1 MSIITGSTQQLFIE
15 QMNLLFNEIKLN
27 KDQLPYISEEAF
39 ERFCQSGFPTVRNE
53 EWKYTNTEP
62 FLKRSYSIP
71 DRDNVQLNNDDLSGL
86 LTTFQC
92 HRVVFLNGYFQS
104 QLSVILE
111 DDSSVEITAIKD
123 CLSLYTDM
131 IKMADEILPKDGW
144 KYLNDAFILDGKCI
158 TIKKNKVAKYPVH
171 IIHLTDQNKQALFI
185 QNKNLIIVEQGAQA
199 TCIESFYSTALKP
212 VLSNHILHLN
222 IADDGHLTW
231 FKHQQLQ
238 DRAEGQQTLI
248 NYTSASLHKQSRL
261 NIYTL
266 ALNGSLIRNNLH
278 IKLCGANSEARL
290 NGFYAPSDKQLID
303 NHTLVDHAVPNCY
316 SNELYKGIINDNA
329 KAVFNGKILVRK
341 DAQKTNA
348 FQSNKNILLSDNAI
362 VYTKPQL
369 EIFADDVKCSH
380 GATSGQL
387 DDESLF
393 YLQARGISKREAYK
407 MLMLAF
413 AEDITADIQF
423 DELRNWLNRCIE
435 EKIQ

>member
-1 MSIITGSTQQLFIE
+1 
-15 QMNLLFNEIKLN
+15 
-27 KDQLPYISEEAF
+27 
-39 ERFCQSGFPTVRNE
+39 
-53 EWKYTNTEP
+53 
-62 FLKRSYSIP
+62 
-71 DRDNVQLNNDDLSGL
+71 
-86 LTTFQC
+86 
-92 HRVVFLNGYFQS
+92 
-104 QLSVILE
+104 
-111 DDSSVEITAIKD
+111 
-123 CLSLYTDM
+123 
-131 IKMADEILPKDGW
+131 
-144 KYLNDAFILDGKCI
+144 
-158 TIKKNKVAKYPVH
+158 
-171 IIHLTDQNKQALFI
+171 
-185 QNKNLIIVEQGAQA
+185 
-199 TCIESFYSTALKP
+199 
-212 VLSNHILHLN
+212 LHLN

-413 AEDITADIQF
+413 AEDITADIQS